1 MKHSHEKPY
10 DHIIHTVGWTP
21 MIRVNSV
28 VGDCVTPVYA
38 KAEFLN
44 PGGSVKDRI
53 GLAIIEEAEKTGE
66 LKPGG
71 VVVEGTSGNTGIA
84 LAMAAAMKG
93 YKCVFTMPDKM
104 SHEKV
109 KLLRAYG
116 AEVVVT
122 PTAVPPDHPDSYF
135 MKAKQIVADTP
146 NSVFAN
152 QFYNEI
158 NSQAHYES
166 SGPEIWEQTDGKV
179 THLIA
184 GAGTGGF
191 VSGAGRFLKEKNP
204 AIKVIA
210 PDPVGS
216 MYGAFSR
223 NEENLDTHPYKVE
236 GVGGDKIP
244 GILAFDYID
253 EFRSVTD
260 PESFQ
265 MARRITQEE
274 GMFVGGSSGF
284 NMVVALQVA
293 QELNDPN
300 ALIVTVFCD
309 TGERYLS
316 KLYSDDWMRENQ
328 MMDAEPVTARQ
339 LLDEKG
345 DADPKL
351 VIVAPNATVRQAIN
365 LMSTYNVSQ
374 LPVVT
379 GSECVGS
386 VTEAQLMAKGIS
398 NPKILEGSVEEHMD
412 QAFPVV
418 DGNTNLDNLSSL
430 LSHDVSAAMI
440 KTGEDFAG
448 IVTRH
453 DVLRHKAGIR

>member
-1 MKHSHEKPY
+1 MKHPHEKPY
-10 DHIIHTVGWTP
+10 DHIVETIGWTP
-21 MIRVNSV
+21 LIRVTKIT
-28 VGDCVTPVYA
+28 GDLVTPIYA

-44 PGGSVKDRI
+44 PGGSIKDRI
-53 GLAIIEEAEKTGE
+53 GLPIIEEAERKGE

-71 VVVEGTSGNTGIA
+71 VIVEGTSGNTGVA

-93 YKCVFTMPDKM
+93 YRCIFTMPDKM

-122 PTAVPPDHPDSYF
+122 PTAVPPDHPESYF
-135 MKAKQIVADTP
+135 MKAQQIVADTP
-146 NSVFAN
+146 NSIFAN
-152 QFYNEI
+152 QFYNEV
-158 NSQAHYES
+158 NSRAHYET
-166 SGPEIWEQTDGKV
+166 SGPEIWRQTEGKI
-179 THLIA
+179 THFVA
-184 GAGTGGF
+184 GAGTGGYI
-191 VSGAGRFLKEKNP
+191 SGVARFLKEQNP
-204 AIKVIA
+204 DIRVIS

-223 NEENLDTHPYKVE
+223 NEENLDTSPYKLE

-244 GILAFDYID
+244 GILAFEYID
-253 EFRSVTD
+253 EFRTVSD

-265 MARRITQEE
+265 MARRITREE

-293 QELNDPN
+293 AEIDDPEG
-300 ALIVTVFCD
+300 LVVTVFAD

-328 MMDAEPVTARQ
+328 MMESEPVTAAH
-339 LLDEKG
+339 LLDEKR
-345 DADPKL
+345 DSDLEL
-351 VIVAPNATVRQAIN
+351 VVIAPNATVRQAIN

-374 LPVVT
+374 LPVIAGT
-379 GSECVGS
+379 ECVGS
-386 VTEAQLMAKGIS
+386 VTESLMLAKGIS
-398 NPKILEGSVEEHMD
+398 NPRILENSVEEHMD
-412 QAFPVV
+412 PGFPVI
-418 DGNTNLDNLSSL
+418 DDATTIDQLSSL
-430 LSHDVSAAMI
+430 LSHEVSAAMV
-440 KTGEDFAG
+440 KKDGELTG
-448 IVTRH
+448 IITRH

>member
-1 MKHSHEKPY
+1 MKHPHEEPY
-10 DHIIHTVGWTP
+10 EHIVHTIGWTP
-21 MIRVNSV
+21 LIRLNKVT
-28 VGDCVTPVYA
+28 DDIVTPIYA

-44 PGGSVKDRI
+44 PGGSIKDRI
-53 GLAIIEEAEKTGE
+53 GLAIIEDAERKGE

-71 VVVEGTSGNTGIA
+71 VIVEGTSGNTGIA

-93 YKCVFTMPDKM
+93 YTCIFTMPDKM

-122 PTAVPPDHPDSYF
+122 PTAVPPDHPESYF

-146 NSVFAN
+146 NSIFAN
-152 QFYNEI
+152 QFYNEV
-158 NSQAHYES
+158 NSAAHYDT
-166 SGPEIWEQTDGKV
+166 SGPEIWRQTKGKI
-179 THLIA
+179 THFIA
-184 GAGTGGF
+184 GAGTGGYI
-191 VSGAGRFLKEKNP
+191 SGVGRFLKEQNP
-204 AIKVIA
+204 DIKVIS

-223 NEENLDTHPYKVE
+223 NEDDLDTSPYKVE

-253 EFRSVTD
+253 EFRAVSD

-265 MARRITQEE
+265 MARRITREE

-284 NMVVALQVA
+284 NMVIALQVA
-293 QELNDPN
+293 AEIDDPDG
-300 ALIVTVFCD
+300 LVVTVFPD

-328 MMDAEPVTARQ
+328 MMESEPVTAAQ

-345 DADPKL
+345 DSDLKL
-351 VIVAPNATVRQAIN
+351 VVIAPNATVRQAIN

-374 LPVVT
+374 LPVVVGT
-379 GSECVGS
+379 ECVGS
-386 VTEAQLMAKGIS
+386 VTESLLLAKGVS
-398 NPKILEGSVEEHMD
+398 NPRILESGVEEHMD
-412 QAFPVV
+412 PAFPVV
-418 DGNTNLDNLSSL
+418 HDTTTIDQLSSL
-430 LSHDVSAAMI
+430 LSHDVVAAMV
-440 KTGEDFAG
+440 KKDGELTG
-448 IVTRH
+448 IITRH